1 MSTLT
6 GNQIKN
12 TYQGLLKLDDSSTGI
27 TQNLQAI
34 QDGLGNNTGLRI
46 ATDQLEVPN
55 IQSFV
60 SLKGQYYGSGFQ
72 ATATSQ
78 MAAGTQNVI
87 IAAPFIDKGLY
98 SFSALTYHLV
108 SGTSTSDTCEA
119 AIYTSQLIN
128 PNGLFPSEPIISGL
142 TITTTGSTGQKTVVF
157 PSNIS
162 MSGYGGGVYWVVF
175 KVSNAGVQPTV
186 RFGAGAVGVI
196 GNIYGQIA
204 AITTNTYTQS
214 QRLSS
219 GAWQVFSGQTTFDNP
234 FGTDLASKQTLTSS
248 INGSNLGILLH
259 TVDA

>member
-1 MSTLT
+1 MSALT

-46 ATDQLEVPN
+46 GTNQLEVPN

-60 SLKGQYYGSGFQ
+60 NLKSQYYGSGFQ
-72 ATATSQ
+72 PTAAAQ

-87 IAAPFIDKGLY
+87 IAYPFTDKGLY
-98 SFSALTYHLV
+98 AFSALTFNLITA
-108 SGTSTSDTCEA
+108 STSSDTCEA
-119 AIYTSQLIN
+119 AIYTSQMIN
-128 PNGLFPSEPIISGL
+128 PNGVFPYAPIISGL
-142 TITTTGSTGQKTVVF
+142 TIPTTGTLGQRTVAF

-162 MSGYGGGVYWVVF
+162 MSGYGGGIYWIVF

-186 RFGAGAVGVI
+186 RFGTGTAQFAVGS
-196 GNIYGQIA
+196 YGQVA
-204 AITTNTYTQS
+204 QITPNSYTVQ
-214 QRLSS
+214 QRNN
-219 GAWQVFSGQTTFDNP
+219 GTWQVFSGQTTFDNP
-234 FGTDLASKQTLTSS
+234 FGTTIASRQSTTTN
-248 INGSNLGILLH
+248 IAGSNLGIILH